1 RRMLAGALRTWP
13 VLVVFGLLVLF
24 GNAYLFINSSQELA
38 PEEDQGIVLAQTQ
51 GAPDATIEQMA
62 VYSDQVYRIARA
74 MPEYEALFQLDGQP
88 TLNSGIS

>member
-1 RRMLAGALRTWP
+1 
-13 VLVVFGLLVLF
+13 
-24 GNAYLFINSSQELA
+24 INSSQELA

-74 MPEYEALFQLDGQP
+74 MPESEALVQLDGQP
-88 TLNSGIS
+88 TLNSGMSGVLLKPWADRTKSARQLQQELQA